1 MHGSDAVELFLLGRE
16 EGMTI
21 REAAELAGVPAGTG
35 KRWASG
41 RLPRGRARG
50 ATMVPR
56 TRREEAPVNDAE
68 RAAYEAAMTENQLL
82 RAVLDDLKAEGC
94 APASMSNARKAALG
108 ERLRAATG
116 LPLREVTAFLRISRS
131 SYEYHRAR
139 LGRDRRAWLRPLV
152 REAFESC
159 GRRGYRPVHAT
170 LRAAGVRVSEKVVRR
185 IMREEGLSARGRRRA
200 RRWSSY
206 AGEASEAP
214 PNLPLRADGTHD
226 FTAPAPN
233 VLWVTDITEFRLP
246 GDAGRVYLSAV
257 LDCFD
262 GMPVSWRIGPS
273 PTARLADSSLEAAC
287 ATLAPGERP
296 VVHSDRGGHYRWPGW
311 VEVCR
316 RFGLARSMSRKGRS
330 CDNARM
336 EGFFGT
342 LKSEFFHGRD
352 WEGVGRGGF
361 MAELHAWLRWF
372 RSGRASESLGWRTP
386 EENRRLLGYAA

>member
-1 MHGSDAVELFLLGRE
+1 MYDGETVRRALAALA
-16 EGMTI
+16 EGMTQS
-21 REAAELAGVPAGTG
+21 EAAALCGVT
-35 KRWASG
+35 RQTVRNWAAG

-56 TRREEAPVNDAE
+56 TRREEAPVDDAE

-82 RAVLDDLKAEGC
+82 RAVLDDLKGGGSR
-94 APASMSNARKAALG
+94 PGSMSNRRKCELG

-185 IMREEGLSARGRRRA
+185 VMREEGLSARRPRRRPY
-200 RRWSSY
+200 SSY
-206 AGEASEAP
+206 AGERAPAP

-226 FTAPAPN
+226 FSAPAPN

-342 LKSEFFHGRD
+342 LKSEFFHARD